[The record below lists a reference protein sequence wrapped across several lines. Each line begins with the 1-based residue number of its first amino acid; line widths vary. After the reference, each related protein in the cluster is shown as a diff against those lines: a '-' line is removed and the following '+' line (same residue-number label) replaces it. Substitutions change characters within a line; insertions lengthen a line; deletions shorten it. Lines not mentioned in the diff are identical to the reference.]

1 MELGIHVCD
10 FTWAGGPPEL
20 ASTLTTIAQTAEQTG
35 LTRLTVMDHLWQI
48 RGLGPPEH
56 EMLEAY
62 TTLGYIAATTSR
74 IELHALVTA
83 VSYREPG
90 MLAKIISTLDV
101 LSGGRAALGIGAAWN
116 SDECSGLG
124 LFFPPTAE
132 RFERL
137 EETLQICRQMW
148 GDDDGAYRGK
158 HYSLD
163 RTLDSPHPLHRPRI
177 IIGGGGEKKTLRL
190 VAKYGDGCNLFG
202 GPEAAHKLDVLREH
216 CQAEGR
222 DYDEIEKTTMIP
234 FDVSDS
240 GKVRALLQQLEQ
252 LRGLGFTVAN
262 GIIAGPDPV
271 GPLQTLGR
279 DVVAEVASW

>member
-1 MELGIHVCD
+1 VLVNGVMYRH
-10 FTWAGGPPEL
+10 P
-20 ASTLTTIAQTAEQTG
+20 G
-35 LTRLTVMDHLWQI
+35 L
-48 RGLGPPEH
+48 
-56 EMLEAY
+56 
-62 TTLGYIAATTSR
+62 
-74 IELHALVTA
+74 
-83 VSYREPG
+83 
-90 MLAKIISTLDV
+90 LAKTATTLDV
-101 LSGGRAALGIGAAWN
+101 LSRGRAVFGLGAAWYGR
-116 SDECSGLG
+116 EHTGLG
-124 LFFPPTAE
+124 VPYPPTAE

-148 GDDDGAYRGK
+148 GDDDGPYRGK

-271 GPLQTLGR
+271 GPLQILGR
-279 DVVAEVASW
+279 DVVPEVVSW

>member
-1 MELGIHVCD
+1 VELGIHVCD
-10 FTWAGGPPEL
+10 FTWAGGPTRL
-20 ASTLTTIAQTAEQTG
+20 ASTLTEIAQTAERIG
-35 LTRLTVMDHLWQI
+35 LTRLSVMDHLWQI
-48 RGLGPPEH
+48 GGLGPPEH

-62 TTLGYIAATTSR
+62 STLGYLAASTSQ

-90 MLAKIISTLDV
+90 LLAKIISTLDV

-116 SDECSGLG
+116 GEEAAGLG

-148 GDDDGAYRGK
+148 SDEDGPYHGK
-158 HYSLD
+158 HYSLE

-177 IIGGGGEKKTLRL
+177 VIGGGGEKKTLRL
-190 VAKYGDGCNLFG
+190 VAKYGDGCNIFG
-202 GPEAAHKLDVLREH
+202 GPQAAHKLDVLRAH
-216 CQAEGR
+216 CQTEGR
-222 DYDEIEKTTMIP
+222 DYDAIEKTTMIP
-234 FDVSDS
+234 FDVSDG
-240 GKVRALLQQLEQ
+240 GKVRALLQQLQ
-252 LRGLGFTVAN
+252 DLRGLGFTVAH

-271 GPLQTLGR
+271 DPMHVLGR
-279 DVVAEVASW
+279 EVVPEVASW